1 MSVIVRRDCVG
12 RDRMRRGM
20 IGQALSLLV
29 WVFPGHASVAITRKR
44 HRDWSTRGISVG
56 EGCVMAGQVC
66 ISGCWGGFA
75 AHTLPSGRFSLV
87 LVLLCLL

>member
-1 MSVIVRRDCVG
+1 MSVIVQRDCVG

-20 IGQALSLLV
+20 IAQALSLLV

-44 HRDWSTRGISVG
+44 HRDWSTRGISAG
-56 EGCVMAGQVC
+56 EECVMGGQVC
-66 ISGCWGGFA
+66 ISGCLEGFA
-75 AHTLPSGRFSLV
+75 AHTLPSGRFSL